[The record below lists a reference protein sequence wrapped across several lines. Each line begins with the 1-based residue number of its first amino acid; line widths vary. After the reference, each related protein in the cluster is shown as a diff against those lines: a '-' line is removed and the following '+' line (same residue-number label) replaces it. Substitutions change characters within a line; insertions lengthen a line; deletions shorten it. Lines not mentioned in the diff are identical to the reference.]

1 MCVCGK
7 QRVQHSINHGQPGCC
22 CVPCVSTDA
31 HREAGEQPSTP
42 EVNLLKT
49 LSCFLL
55 NKCNFVVRNKCL

>member
-7 QRVQHSINHGQPGCC
+7 QRIQHSINHGWPGCC
-22 CVPCVSTDA
+22 CVSADSST
-31 HREAGEQPSTP
+31 EAGEQPSTP

-49 LSCFLL
+49 LGCFLL